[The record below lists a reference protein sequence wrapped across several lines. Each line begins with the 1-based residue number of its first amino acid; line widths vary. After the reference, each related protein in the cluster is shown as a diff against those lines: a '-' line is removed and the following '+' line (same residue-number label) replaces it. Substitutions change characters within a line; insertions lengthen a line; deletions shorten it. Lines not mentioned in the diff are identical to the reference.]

1 MSALKEQKHFK
12 KLHKIR
18 EFNKDTT
25 LKKVRRREF
34 KEKKL
39 REELNEASQEYY
51 EEFESGELASVE
63 IQKSVA
69 DLMERVI

>member
-1 MSALKEQKHFK
+1 MSALKEQKHYK
-12 KLHKIR
+12 KLRKIR